1 MRFSLHLAALATALA
16 IATTCCAPISSAQCS
31 EPRPGAKSV
40 LEIYASPVQ
49 HKFTLGSPVLLKVSM
64 TNVSRHD
71 VSVWLEKGGGEN
83 QYEVDVRNQNKTSP
97 ANTEYGKSRNGHVHL
112 ETLNFKD
119 LIGSGACMPLRR
131 GKTIVYE
138 LNVSRL
144 YDLSVPGKYYVRV
157 QRADPES
164 AAIIKSNTVR
174 VTVTP

>member
-83 QYEVDVRNQNKTSP
+83 QYEVDVRNTTSASKGP
-97 ANTEYGKSRNGHVHL
+97 
-112 ETLNFKD
+112 
-119 LIGSGACMPLRR
+119 
-131 GKTIVYE
+131 
-138 LNVSRL
+138 
-144 YDLSVPGKYYVRV
+144 
-157 QRADPES
+157 
-164 AAIIKSNTVR
+164 
-174 VTVTP
+174 TPKAPP